1 MNDIYQLLIAILS
14 ALLIG
19 TEREFNLKSLPDEE
33 HIAGIRTFALIGIIA
48 ALSGVLTLKVSLV
61 FGFLG
66 FLAAFAITIFS
77 YLNSSK
83 LPDKG
88 LTTETSLI
96 ATYLSVYTISI
107 GYIKIGV
114 MSVVIIFTL
123 LSLKT
128 KFRYFIDQL
137 GEKDFYATLKFLIL
151 IAMIYPLLPDKYY
164 FDIEILNPSSIFKI
178 VILIAG
184 LSYLGYIAVRVVG
197 AKKGLLVSSILGSLV
212 SSTAVTIN
220 LSKFYKENR
229 HFESICRMGILSACT
244 IMFFRVLVLVAIFN
258 NKLII
263 NIFVPFLSVIVFLC
277 IIMFFDYR
285 KSGVKIREEHFDLK
299 NPVSISSALK
309 FGLLLVV
316 IILLSEV
323 MKKYFGTKGILVLS
337 AISGISDVD
346 AITVLLSKMAL
357 NSPNDTQTYT
367 LGIFIAS
374 IVNTFVKGFLAYYVG
389 GSKFGIKVFI
399 VLCLASIVGIVLF
412 ILNSVYSL
420 F

>member
-48 ALSGVLTLKVSLV
+48 ALSGVLTLKVSV
-61 FGFLG
+61 IFGFLG
-66 FLAAFAITIFS
+66 FVTAFAITIFS

-114 MSVVIIFTL
+114 MSVVIIFAL
-123 LSLKT
+123 LSLKA

-184 LSYLGYIAVRVVG
+184 LSYLGYIAVRIVG
-197 AKKGLLVSSILGSLV
+197 AKKGLLVSSILGS
-212 SSTAVTIN
+212 
-220 LSKFYKENR
+220 
-229 HFESICRMGILSACT
+229 
-244 IMFFRVLVLVAIFN
+244 
-258 NKLII
+258 
-263 NIFVPFLSVIVFLC
+263 
-277 IIMFFDYR
+277 
-285 KSGVKIREEHFDLK
+285 
-299 NPVSISSALK
+299 
-309 FGLLLVV
+309 
-316 IILLSEV
+316 
-323 MKKYFGTKGILVLS
+323 
-337 AISGISDVD
+337 
-346 AITVLLSKMAL
+346 
-357 NSPNDTQTYT
+357 
-367 LGIFIAS
+367 
-374 IVNTFVKGFLAYYVG
+374 
-389 GSKFGIKVFI
+389 
-399 VLCLASIVGIVLF
+399 
-412 ILNSVYSL
+412 
-420 F
+420 